1 MFILDLLLVFM
12 ILFLIFGFLI
22 FVIDVVFE
30 VNLKK
35 SKISRWLKNKLGV
48 SE

>member
-12 ILFLIFGFLI
+12 FLFLIFGFLI